1 LCDIV
6 PKKLETAEEKL
17 NFINSFDNF
26 LFDCDGVIWH
36 ASTVL
41 EGVREVLYTLKKM
54 GKRIFYVTNNS
65 SKSRATYLKKFQKLD
80 LPATLDDIFSSAVA
94 AAYYVKHFVNIKDDE
109 KIYVVGGEGICREL
123 EEQGVHWCG
132 CDEDNKPISEEEFT
146 EIQPDP
152 KVKAVMFGFD
162 VNINYRKFAR
172 AFTYLNSNPD
182 CLFLA
187 TNTDMTYPTKHLEFP
202 GTGSMIH
209 TLIAGTK
216 RTPTVLGKP
225 TTNMMDCII
234 QKFSLDRS
242 RTCMVGDRLIT
253 DIAFG
258 MNSGLSTL
266 LVLTG
271 VTTVEAMN
279 ESKDIKPNYYI
290 SSLGDLHA

>member
-1 LCDIV
+1 MCDIV

-54 GKRIFYVTNNS
+54 GKRIIYVTNNS
-65 SKSRATYLKKFQKLD
+65 SKSRATYLKKFQNLD
-80 LPATLDDIFSSAVA
+80 LPASLDDIFSSAVA

-132 CDEDNKPISEEEFT
+132 SDEDNKPISEEEFT

-162 VNINYRKFAR
+162 VNINYRKYAR

-187 TNTDMTYPTKHLEFP
+187 TNTDMTYPTKHLLFP

-209 TLIAGTK
+209 TLTASTN

-234 QKFSLDRS
+234 QKFNLDRS

-258 MNSGLSTL
+258 KNSGLSTL